1 MKKIKD
7 SFNKVMT
14 LLMETFNIC
23 HTIVPPY
30 CVYIHNILETDI
42 YLYFIYGYY
51 IKKTMFPVNK
61 Q

>member
-1 MKKIKD
+1 
-7 SFNKVMT
+7 MT
-14 LLMETFNIC
+14 LLMETFNIF

-42 YLYFIYGYY
+42 YLYFVALIYGYY
-51 IKKTMFPVNK
+51 IKKPMFPVNK